1 MLADLLLPFPASHPS
16 TVPSD
21 LIHPPLRNET
31 FFPYPRVLLTL
42 LLVQLIEAALYSL
55 RLDLLS
61 VLLPSPLIVS
71 TFRLPRQS
79 CDSIFYPFS
88 ASLSLLSSALFFVSP
103 TLFKLVDFFFSQS
116 RFLHET
122 LMMLRY

>member
-31 FFPYPRVLLTL
+31 FLPYPRVLLAL
-42 LLVQLIEAALYSL
+42 LLVQLIEPALYSL

-61 VLLPSPLIVS
+61 VLLPSPIIVS

-79 CDSIFYPFS
+79 RDSIFHPFS

-103 TLFKLVDFFFSQS
+103 TLFKLVEFFFLKVAFYT
-116 RFLHET
+116 R
-122 LMMLRY
+122 R